1 MKYHKPVPVYV
12 PALVSLA
19 SSATKLQRKFYGD
32 RMDISYLFK
41 NTHIIIDSRL
51 IFELCREFNFKSMQ
65 KCTLFVPLLKAIGQ
79 YGLGG

>member
-1 MKYHKPVPVYV
+1 MN
-12 PALVSLA
+12 LCLSTCLSSLA

-51 IFELCREFNFKSMQ
+51 IFELCSEFNFSHIKSMQ
-65 KCTLFVPLLKAIGQ
+65 KCTLFIPLLKAIGQ